1 MVLEDTI
8 VPSRRIVSSRNCH
21 FSSLQSEKSPNPIN
35 EEAAD
40 QILNDSYCLNMG
52 TPIRFKMAYK
62 TKSFTRFDFSRSYQ
76 KSKIHFASSLL
87 CAFKINF
94 NRSSNSSLLSKLLS
108 FENG

>member
-40 QILNDSYCLNMG
+40 QILND
-52 TPIRFKMAYK
+52 K
-62 TKSFTRFDFSRSYQ
+62 
-76 KSKIHFASSLL
+76 
-87 CAFKINF
+87 
-94 NRSSNSSLLSKLLS
+94 LLSKYGDT
-108 FENG
+108 N